1 MRGVTR
7 ALRATGEDYTRLFA
21 MVRWPALLGGLI
33 LLALAVGIVVQGPTE
48 QRVVGPVPAGSPV
61 TSDLS
66 GSVAFDVF
74 VSTDAAQDV
83 VCRDGTGK
91 QVSTLQFPIP
101 DDRVIDGAPWF
112 GTGARVELR
121 EGESTTCAAEGADVG
136 DVLLVHRTGLVR
148 VLQAALFGGVG
159 LVGLGAWWVGTRA
172 ARRLRTAAS

>member
-21 MVRWPALLGGLI
+21 LVRWPAFLGGWI
-33 LLALAVGIVVQGPTE
+33 LLALAVGIVVQGPSE
-48 QRVVGPVPAGSPV
+48 QRVVGPVPAGSPI
-61 TSDLS
+61 TSGLP

-74 VSTDAAQDV
+74 VGTDGAADV

-101 DDRVIDGAPWF
+101 DDRVIDGTAWF

-121 EGESTTCAAEGADVG
+121 EGESTACAAKGADVG

-148 VLQAALFGGVG
+148 VLQAALFGVVG

-172 ARRLRTAAS
+172 ARRLRAGAS

>member
-1 MRGVTR
+1 M
-7 ALRATGEDYTRLFA
+7 EPHPRLFA

-112 GTGARVELR
+112 GT
-121 EGESTTCAAEGADVG
+121 C
-136 DVLLVHRTGLVR
+136 LLYTSPSPRDRTR
-148 VLQAALFGGVG
+148 SRMPSSA
-159 LVGLGAWWVGTRA
+159 
-172 ARRLRTAAS
+172 